1 MFIYGLAVAH
11 SLFPLFGFIVIGY
24 LVYKTKK
31 PAPNP
36 RYGNEL
42 TRKLK
47 AELSQSKM
55 LKMEY
60 LNEQYKDK
68 KITNKE
74 YEQSKKEYEQYI
86 KEKQYK
92 EMYNEMEDWDI

>member
-11 SLFPLFGFIVIGY
+11 SLFPLFGFIGIGY

-47 AELSQSKM
+47 
-55 LKMEY
+55 MEY
-60 LNEQYKDK
+60 LNEQVQKEPA
-68 KITNKE
+68 NKE

>member
-47 AELSQSKM
+47 MK
-55 LKMEY
+55 Y
-60 LNEQYKDK
+60 LNEQVQKEPV
-68 KITNKE
+68 NKE

>member
-11 SLFPLFGFIVIGY
+11 SLFSLFGFIGIGQ

-42 TRKLK
+42 TRK
-47 AELSQSKM
+47 